1 MIINLKIKR
10 PAVIAR
16 MFDMH
21 RVNGRKSMGVPAMD
35 VIIYLPE
42 TRSYAVMERKVF
54 LYRDD
59 ASAMLSNHHGKE
71 TAVMFKGMEINLNDK
86 SLLRLCKRLHA
97 ARKGLVAYVRGLARA

>member
-42 TRSYAVMERKVF
+42 TRSYAAMERKVF
-54 LYRDD
+54 LYR
-59 ASAMLSNHHGKE
+59 NHHGKE